1 MGSGLDTGL
10 WPMAGNMGQ
19 GAGRGFPD
27 EAFGQRLSST
37 GADPGPSGERSV
49 AGVGGVL
56 GGPPWRVHRH
66 LQSCG
71 KGQTQGSKINFR
83 GAARAH
89 SALAQ
94 GGEGLK
100 DDRLWQRKGT
110 GVWQSLEI

>member
-56 GGPPWRVHRH
+56 GGPPWQVHRH
-66 LQSCG
+66 PQSCG
-71 KGQTQGSKINFR
+71 KGQTQ
-83 GAARAH
+83 A
-89 SALAQ
+89 SAV
-94 GGEGLK
+94 
-100 DDRLWQRKGT
+100 LWQRTDT
-110 GVWQSLEI
+110 GLQDKFQGRCQGSLSIGSGRGGSEG

>member
-49 AGVGGVL
+49 AGVGGRAGRTTMAGAQASAVL
-56 GGPPWRVHRH
+56 WQRTDTG
-66 LQSCG
+66 LQD
-71 KGQTQGSKINFR
+71 NFR